1 MILPTLLQA
10 RGFYI
15 DQLGSKDISL
25 RQYRRAMRA
34 IDLTE
39 RKMRDADKLRELR
52 RERQRASKAKAKEA
66 LRRQLQQSLQEC
78 A

>member
-39 RKMRDADKLRELR
+39 RKMRDAEL
-52 RERQRASKAKAKEA
+52 Q
-66 LRRQLQQSLQEC
+66 
-78 A
+78 